1 MGCRQAKP
9 QHTEND
15 KTVKTDNCETEFTT
29 AVATDPRLPLDQRQ
43 VFRLKQS
50 WKGIKRNME
59 QTGVEMFIRLFKTNA
74 ELKALFT
81 SFKFLEAEDDLREN
95 EALEHHAT
103 LVMTTL
109 DDAFSRID
117 NYSYVTEVLLKTGES
132 HRRFRGFRSEIF
144 WTMRSP
150 FLEAV
155 KITLGDRYTENME
168 TIYKIAI
175 TFILQALTDGFTEE
189 HKDSNSVPPV
199 LVESEP

>member
-9 QHTEND
+9 QHTGND
-15 KTVKTDNCETEFTT
+15 KAEEKGNCETEFTT
-29 AVATDPRLPLDQRQ
+29 AVAIDPRLPLDQRQ
-43 VFRLKQS
+43 VFKLKQS

-59 QTGVEMFIRLFKTNA
+59 QTGVEMFIRLFKTNS

-81 SFKFLEAEDDLREN
+81 SFAMLDVEDDLREN

-132 HRRFRGFRSEIF
+132 HRRFSAFRSEIF

-155 KITLGDRYTENME
+155 KITLGDRYTDNME
-168 TIYKIAI
+168 SIYKIAI
-175 TFILQALTDGFTEE
+175 TFILQALSDGFNED
-189 HKDSNSVPPV
+189 HKVNNSASP
-199 LVESEP
+199 VESEP